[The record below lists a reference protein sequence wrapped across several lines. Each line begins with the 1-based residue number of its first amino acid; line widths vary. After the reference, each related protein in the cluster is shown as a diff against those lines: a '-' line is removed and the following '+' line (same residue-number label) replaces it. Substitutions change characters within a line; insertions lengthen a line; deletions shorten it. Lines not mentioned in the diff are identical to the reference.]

1 MWRGMDTFTEATGM
15 EPSSVPLWSAA
26 AGLLQRRGAE
36 VQLRASNGDQE
47 TLKAGNGLRIWLPVD
62 GDDRYQTFRGKP
74 ECDRTVNPSLVWCPR
89 TRPG

>member
-36 VQLRASNGDQE
+36 VQLR
-47 TLKAGNGLRIWLPVD
+47 D
-62 GDDRYQTFRGKP
+62 GR
-74 ECDRTVNPSLVWCPR
+74 L
-89 TRPG
+89 RPGSSREGEPKYNFALAMAIKKR